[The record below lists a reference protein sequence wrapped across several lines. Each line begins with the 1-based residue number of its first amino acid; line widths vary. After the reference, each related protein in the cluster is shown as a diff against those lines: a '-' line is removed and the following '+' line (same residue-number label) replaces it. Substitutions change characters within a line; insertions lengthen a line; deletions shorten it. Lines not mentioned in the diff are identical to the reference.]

1 MKATKKIIP
10 ALVMLLVSAVLLSTA
25 SYAWFSMNTTVTA
38 TGMQVTVKAPTSLL
52 ISNTSATTGFG
63 STVNLSNDIKDALL
77 TFAPVAYAGVPS
89 VGEYAEDETDDN
101 KLKTST
107 NSWYKL
113 TTVGMAHI
121 NENGR
126 ASGFTEVADGE
137 AELSF
142 TGTMIGEDAV
152 YETANTMVYH
162 DQVWLK
168 VEGEKDQTVTVAAA
182 YTSTVADEI
191 KSAMHIVFV
200 VGGLVVDTLDMG
212 GVGVKTT
219 SGTLMTLEANDEDGG
234 TLVDIYYFLSG
245 NDADCMNIKISQND
259 TMSIDLTF
267 NATDVVV
274 GG

>member
-1 MKATKKIIP
+1 MRTTRKVVP
-10 ALVMLLVSAVLLSTA
+10 ALVMLIISALLLTTA
-25 SYAWFSMNTTVTA
+25 SYAWFSMNQTVTA
-38 TGMQVTVKAPTSLL
+38 TGMSVTAKAPTSLL
-52 ISNTSATTGFG
+52 ISNTSAAAGFG
-63 STVNLSNDIKDALL
+63 STVGLTNDTASAA
-77 TFAPVAYAGVPS
+77 TEFAPVAYS
-89 VGEYAEDETDDN
+89 GEAE
-101 KLKTST
+101 
-107 NSWYKL
+107 SWYKL

-126 ASGFTEVADGE
+126 ASGFTEVADGA

-142 TGTMIGEDAV
+142 TDTKIGEDAV
-152 YETANTMVYH
+152 YESADTMVYH

-168 VEGEKDQTVTVAAA
+168 VEGEKDQTVTVAAD

-200 VGGLVVDTLDMG
+200 VGGVVKDTLDMG

-219 SGTLMTLEANDEDGG
+219 SGTLMTLEANNEGGG

-245 NDADCMNIKISQND
+245 NDAECKNINISQND

-267 NATDVVV
+267 NAADAS
-274 GG
+274 